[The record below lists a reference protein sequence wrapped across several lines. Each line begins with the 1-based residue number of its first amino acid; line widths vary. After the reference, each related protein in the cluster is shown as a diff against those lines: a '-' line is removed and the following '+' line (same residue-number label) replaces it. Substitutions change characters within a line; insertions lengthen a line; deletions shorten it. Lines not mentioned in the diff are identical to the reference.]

1 MKSVWYCW
9 NLQKKRISQLSTA
22 VPIVNKKNCQAQ
34 NNSGIKKSESPLT
47 LIYGLAVCLCVHV
60 CKRGTMSVSHRWRA
74 PCSHNVLLA
83 LSVMMSHQT
92 HFAVISVMIMIC
104 LFFQR
109 LSIWLPGFRTSNWA
123 DKHWHR
129 PAPTSIHPHPPQPLG
144 VSPTFPLTFM
154 GVYFPYQEEM
164 SWAFGKCHTFT
175 GLIFLTFPAVVLQNT
190 KNICS

>member
-22 VPIVNKKNCQAQ
+22 VPTVNKNCQAQ
-34 NNSGIKKSESPLT
+34 NNSGIKKWVPLT

-123 DKHWHR
+123 DKRGHR
-129 PAPTSIHPHPPQPLG
+129 PPIHPHPTPIHPNHS
-144 VSPTFPLTFM
+144 VSLLLFHSLSWGFTFLIKK
-154 GVYFPYQEEM
+154 
-164 SWAFGKCHTFT
+164 KCH
-175 GLIFLTFPAVVLQNT
+175 GHLANAIPLQA
-190 KNICS
+190 